1 MQQYNA
7 NLIQWPC
14 AKYWDRA
21 WNPIIGCQPCSPACA
36 NCYAAALAKRFHK
49 SFVPH
54 ASSHLRPPRSGVVFC
69 GNMTDLFGEWMWP
82 WRGSHDGYIVRSPED
97 LIASAIGK
105 TINKAIYLWLTKRI
119 ATMVDAMHRVFGSH
133 EWRKTCCC
141 NHYFG
146 FTAENQECYCERLLP
161 VYRAKESWM
170 KFWVSAEPLLGPL
183 RLGLDGDLIP
193 GTYQWLVVGC
203 ESGPNRRPCKIEW
216 VESIVEQCRAAGVPV
231 FVKQL
236 DIGGKCVTDIAK
248 FPQKLQIRQ
257 VPWVNPMRPDGR
269 AVLGQEVP
277 T

>member
-133 EWRKTCCC
+133 EWRKTC
-141 NHYFG
+141 
-146 FTAENQECYCERLLP
+146 
-161 VYRAKESWM
+161 
-170 KFWVSAEPLLGPL
+170 
-183 RLGLDGDLIP
+183 
-193 GTYQWLVVGC
+193 
-203 ESGPNRRPCKIEW
+203 
-216 VESIVEQCRAAGVPV
+216 
-231 FVKQL
+231 
-236 DIGGKCVTDIAK
+236 
-248 FPQKLQIRQ
+248 
-257 VPWVNPMRPDGR
+257 
-269 AVLGQEVP
+269 
-277 T
+277 